1 MRLRDLIRNRDKL
14 SCTFLPRIISETVKS
29 ELIWIIGFS
38 VFLFF
43 FSFFFDASIEY
54 DLSEILEIAE
64 LRCTIG
70 KNVNRFGSR
79 IAFQLVSRTSS
90 YAHTAYLSDESE
102 VFHIAL

>member
-1 MRLRDLIRNRDKL
+1 MHLSSSNYIRDRKERVNLDHWFQR
-14 SCTFLPRIISETVKS
+14 
-29 ELIWIIGFS
+29 FS
-38 VFLFF
+38 IFF
-43 FSFFFDASIEY
+43 FFFFFFEASIEY
-54 DLSEILEIAE
+54 DLFEILEIAE